1 MGMITEEKLSKFFAG
16 AFKEVVL
23 PGVEDV
29 SIRLE
34 NVEKKL
40 ENVEKKIE
48 YVEENMASQ
57 KDIFRLE
64 EKLEKVVDRQD
75 RQGKS
80 IENLEKRA
88 SVIAS

>member
-1 MGMITEEKLSKFFAG
+1 MGIITEEKLSKFFAE

-34 NVEKKL
+34 DVEKKL
-40 ENVEKKIE
+40 ENI
-48 YVEENMASQ
+48 EENMATQ